1 MPFTY
6 AVTGGGTQITG
17 LTSGTTYYAIV
28 INEDLIEF
36 ASSKNDALGGQN
48 IDITNA
54 GSGNHTLTINSV
66 TGMTPQAGVITT
78 TSGSAIITGDEASL
92 FKRYWKTGDEIIIK
106 NTTTSP
112 ATLVESVVKIIP
124 TDGKIE
130 LTTPLN
136 FTSSSSKVFRK
147 TELYVRPNGS
157 FQHKPFDGG
166 VAIQTGTSP
175 NSSLARQTRK
185 YFRYQSGKG
194 IQTSYAMNFNPPTQL
209 ESLVGNG
216 TTAGAT
222 TRYPHRLS
230 VGNSI
235 EIVGSDD
242 ANFNGTF
249 TVATVPDEFMFTY
262 TAGATLTAQPTGFPD
277 VYLNSYTD
285 SYVRGGM
292 FDEQN
297 GFFYEFD
304 GQTIYCVRRSSTQQ
318 LSGTYAVTNRSHT
331 VIGTNTVA
339 NRQLAAGDM
348 IVIRGQSYKVTNVN
362 GASTIEIAPAYRGG
376 AGSGIIITKTVD
388 TKVAQA
394 NWSVDPCD
402 ATGDSGF
409 NLDLKNI
416 QMAYMLSLIHI

>member
-1 MPFTY
+1 
-6 AVTGGGTQITG
+6 
-17 LTSGTTYYAIV
+17 
-28 INEDLIEF
+28 
-36 ASSKNDALGGQN
+36 
-48 IDITNA
+48 
-54 GSGNHTLTINSV
+54 
-66 TGMTPQAGVITT
+66 
-78 TSGSAIITGDEASL
+78 
-92 FKRYWKTGDEIIIK
+92 
-106 NTTTSP
+106 
-112 ATLVESVVKIIP
+112 
-124 TDGKIE
+124 
-130 LTTPLN
+130 
-136 FTSSSSKVFRK
+136 
-147 TELYVRPNGS
+147 
-157 FQHKPFDGG
+157 
-166 VAIQTGTSP
+166 
-175 NSSLARQTRK
+175 
-185 YFRYQSGKG
+185 
-194 IQTSYAMNFNPPTQL
+194 
-209 ESLVGNG
+209 
-216 TTAGAT
+216 
-222 TRYPHRLS
+222 
-230 VGNSI
+230 
-235 EIVGSDD
+235 
-242 ANFNGTF
+242 
-249 TVATVPDEFMFTY
+249 MFTY

-402 ATGDSGF
+402 GTGDSGF
-409 NLDLKNI
+409 NLDLKKI
-416 QMAYMLSLIHI
+416 QMAYMDYSWYGAGKIRFGFKGADGKVFYCHELLHNNILDRSYFRSGNLPARYEVGTTTAPVYLSLIHI